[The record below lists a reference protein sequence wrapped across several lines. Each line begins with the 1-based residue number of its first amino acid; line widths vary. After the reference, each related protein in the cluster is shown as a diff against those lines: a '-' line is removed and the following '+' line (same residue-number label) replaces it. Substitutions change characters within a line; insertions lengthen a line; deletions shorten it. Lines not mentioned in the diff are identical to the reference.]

1 MWDAA
6 RHSERRQGAAAIAVC
21 EIFLREPGGWEMK
34 GEPPKSCSYKPSPG
48 QPLCSP
54 TLTALGVH
62 VKGCAPML
70 CLDNVFLPCVWTSSA
85 EQCLELYKFTEKKK
99 KSGESQADT
108 DGCERNFKMPFN
120 IAVPPSGIEEF
131 APCFFS
137 FPGVL
142 WGVIQSRP
150 VPLTQLTL
158 LQPDRL
164 SSPQGD
170 GNSSRRD
177 CPTWGAAPAAL
188 CTIPCT

>member
-99 KSGESQADT
+99 KKRVEKA
-108 DGCERNFKMPFN
+108 K
-120 IAVPPSGIEEF
+120 
-131 APCFFS
+131 
-137 FPGVL
+137 
-142 WGVIQSRP
+142 
-150 VPLTQLTL
+150 LTL
-158 LQPDRL
+158 MAVKETLK
-164 SSPQGD
+164 
-170 GNSSRRD
+170 
-177 CPTWGAAPAAL
+177 CPL
-188 CTIPCT
+188 I

>member
-1 MWDAA
+1 
-6 RHSERRQGAAAIAVC
+6 
-21 EIFLREPGGWEMK
+21 MK
-34 GEPPKSCSYKPSPG
+34 GEPPKSCSHKPSPG

-62 VKGCAPML
+62 VKGCAPVL
-70 CLDNVFLPCVWTSSA
+70 CLDNVFLPCVWTSFS

-99 KSGESQADT
+99 KRVEKAKLT
-108 DGCERNFKMPFN
+108 LMAVKEILKMPFN
-120 IAVPPSGIEEF
+120 IAVPPLGIEEF

-150 VPLTQLTL
+150 VPVTQLTL

-177 CPTWGAAPAAL
+177 CPTWGAAPDAL
-188 CTIPCT
+188 CIIPCT

>member
-1 MWDAA
+1 MSPQSLVHTNLLQDSPSA
-6 RHSERRQGAAAIAVC
+6 
-21 EIFLREPGGWEMK
+21 
-34 GEPPKSCSYKPSPG
+34 PPLSQHWGFMSKVVLQCFALTMFSSPVYGQALLNSVWSCINSLK
-48 QPLCSP
+48 
-54 TLTALGVH
+54 
-62 VKGCAPML
+62 K
-70 CLDNVFLPCVWTSSA
+70 
-85 EQCLELYKFTEKKK
+85 KKK

-170 GNSSRRD
+170 GNSSRGD